1 MNSNLIILVP
11 WLISVVLTSFPQK
24 KGHSFPEKLHFQPP
38 GYVFAIVWTLLYLLL
53 GLYLKSLLQTK
64 QTSFLLFLFTANM
77 ILNYAWMPVVNGY
90 GQVQAGIFMIAAMLC
105 LSGLMFALDTTNS
118 VRRALLV
125 PYMVWLLVAMLLN
138 VEWSRVRSTNVV
150 TCVA

>member
-1 MNSNLIILVP
+1 MNSNWLILVP
-11 WLISVVLTSFPQK
+11 WLLSVVLTSFSQNQGNP
-24 KGHSFPEKLHFQPP
+24 FPEKVHFQPP

-53 GLYLKSLLQTK
+53 GVYLQSLVQTEK
-64 QTSFLLFLFTANM
+64 TSFLLFLFTANM
-77 ILNYAWMPVVNGY
+77 ILNYAWMSVVSGY

-105 LSGLMFALDTTNS
+105 LSGLMFALDTHS

-138 VEWSRVRSTNVV
+138 VELSRGSSTNVV
-150 TCVA
+150 TRVA